1 MSVDLTDERV
11 LRAVSPDALA
21 TFAKLSGWTKRGE
34 NGQYSDIYVRTT
46 GETIEV
52 PNTAESDIY
61 HLDVH
66 HVIDVFSKVEGVVP
80 DSLYKQLFT
89 LDRDRFQFRIIGDEV
104 NGSIKL
110 KDSYQFVDGVW
121 SIFETIA
128 NRLKKT
134 LQLKKKDDL
143 IEDMRMAHTEP
154 GSFVWTFMTPQIP
167 MDRSNELLT
176 PHPRHLS
183 ERLADALSA
192 TRKAT
197 DSNDLNAFSQKVA
210 TSAGVNALW
219 CEKLSNIVAPFPKIS
234 VHLNWARTLST
245 GFVHDPVGFEQKDLP
260 ILRDATVF
268 LKHKETEKK
277 NLKFRP
283 NLTMPGFVYRLDRDK
298 KEPEGTILIK
308 LFVEG
313 AVITAKATL
322 EQSEFDKASRS
333 NNARK
338 NLTVHGDLRQTSRR
352 TWQLENAILED
363 YVPREPNNP
372 PVELLVPAAQHID
385 A

>member
-11 LRAVSPDALA
+11 LRAVSPDDLA
-21 TFAKLSGWTKRGE
+21 TFAKLSGWAKRGE

-52 PNTAESDIY
+52 PNTPESDIY

-66 HVIDVFSKVEGVVP
+66 HVISVFSEVEGIIP

-110 KDSYQFVDGVW
+110 KDSSQFVDGVW

-143 IEDMRMAHTEP
+143 IEDMRMGHTEL
-154 GSFVWTFMTPQIP
+154 GSFVWTFMTPRIP
-167 MDRSNELLT
+167 MTSPSSELIKPL
-176 PHPRHLS
+176 PRHLS
-183 ERLADALSA
+183 QYLAQALSV
-192 TRKAT
+192 TRQAT
-197 DSNDLNAFSQKVA
+197 DAEELTAFSKEAGA
-210 TSAGVNALW
+210 TVDAQW
-219 CEKLSNIVAPFPKIS
+219 CEKLSNIVEPFAK
-234 VHLNWARTLST
+234 LNIQLDWARTLANDFDYKPVSFT
-245 GFVHDPVGFEQKDLP
+245 QHDVPVLREAATFIKDREKEDMKSMPNQKM
-260 ILRDATVF
+260 R
-268 LKHKETEKK
+268 
-277 NLKFRP
+277 
-283 NLTMPGFVYRLDRDK
+283 GFVYRLDRD
-298 KEPEGTILIK
+298 EEDPEGTVRIK
-308 LFVEG
+308 LFIDGE
-313 AVITAKATL
+313 TLDAKTTL

-338 NLTVHGDLRQTSRR
+338 NLTVHGDLRQTSRH

-363 YVPREPNNP
+363 YVPHEPSNR
-372 PVELLVPAAQHID
+372 PVELLVPAAQHAD